1 MRKNTKK
8 ATKRTCSMALAA
20 VLAFAPVTVFGATD
34 TANHWANAVIS
45 DWESKG
51 LIKGYEDGTFKPDNS
66 VSRAEFVTMMNNV
79 LKNNAKGTV
88 SFTDVKE
95 TDWFYQAV
103 AAAVNAGY
111 CSGYEDGTFKPSA
124 TISRAEAAVM
134 IANAM
139 DLEQDAAG
147 AEGFSDEI
155 PVWAV
160 GSVGAVVKAG
170 YMSGYPDGTFG
181 AAKSITRAEAVS
193 SLNRVMTA
201 DGITETQV
209 VLTEK
214 EAVLEDQVVAG
225 SVLIDSTVEKAT
237 LRNVEIQGDLVIRCA
252 EDDKVI
258 LDNVTVKGRIIIEKT
273 GVEVSFAGKTD
284 VKEVQVGAVCE
295 LTADG
300 FTGSVD
306 TVRITDEVAAKGDV
320 VIDVPVDEVIVEKKA
335 SVKVKENVDT
345 IQIAKDA
352 KGSELEITKDVV
364 VDLVKANGKVEISG
378 DGTVSKLEANA
389 DGITYHRDVTIN
401 KTEVA
406 SGVEAPTL
414 VDDYVSGGGGSSV
427 TRYTVTFDSDGGT
440 AVESQRVR
448 RGSTASEPT
457 APTKEGYTFVGW
469 FDGDTQFDFTTPIR
483 SSLTLKAK
491 WVSNP
496 GQGDVTAYADG
507 KGYASLADALND
519 AELKDGA
526 TIVLLEDQEASA
538 LFNITKDVTI
548 DGNGNTIAADESMT
562 NSHLMQA
569 FGASVTLK
577 NVTLDCAGK
586 AKGLHIYNNNQSG
599 GENDVVT
606 LENVIILNSAG
617 SGMTVNGAKVNATN
631 LTIEGSAWGQSID
644 VSMGGSVTTPSQLTL
659 DSTDGL
665 KDTFAIV
672 EDGAATATVNI
683 GGKENCGAVATAM
696 KESDGTPYLKYQYNT
711 FAVTGVDY
719 MAPATVEG
727 SLEYV
732 LTMAPAGANIR
743 LTAGE
748 YDAPNVNGTSAFTLA
763 HPVSLLGAG
772 EDETII
778 NGHIFINFNG
788 NGQDYPDGS
797 KYPVTFSD
805 FTLQD
810 DKADA
815 QVAINTGGVNYAREN
830 YTFTIENVT
839 MKDYLFGVQLA
850 SGYQNN
856 QMTLNNVNFENIWC
870 AASIQETNELAMND
884 CTFTNVTYQ
893 LQKFYPNVYYSV
905 FGDET
910 TKVDGSTVSV
920 PGTDAW
926 EKTEAS
932 YTDASG
938 ATVTGT
944 FEDAVT
950 NAKEGSTVTLVKDVT
965 LDSALTSFANNLTIE
980 GAGKTVTTTASYGIN
995 VPTNVTS
1002 LTINNLN
1009 LEKADQS
1016 GSAIKV
1022 PSATA
1027 DFTLNLTECHFDGFE
1042 FGIYRDLPA
1051 NTSATATMNLT
1062 GCTFENAY
1070 QKAIYVEALTNS
1082 TIQGCQFINC
1092 GTKEDGA
1099 HAMSSAVDINLK
1111 YGNYENITIQDCYFE
1126 GNGAGLGG
1134 ALLIK
1139 ARDDGSYANTPATLT
1154 GVTITGCTFTDNN
1167 RDIVFGEPMKNNVGP
1182 TDVTIDG
1189 TEVDPSTDL
1198 LPGKQNI
1205 NGAEVLDYRVA
1216 TGSAGISFAGSTTG
1230 VVVNDA
1236 DNINLTFDGN
1246 NFGEAVT
1253 DFFCA
1258 DCVANPGTNHADHET
1273 FATVNADGSLEM
1285 VQADDGR
1292 MPYFQMDNVDLENNT
1307 YTISYDLNVAYDDE
1321 ADGVLSVNTGNT
1333 GWGADAHFVLK
1344 QGEGLYN
1351 FSGDTLLSDADTFK
1365 TDGVFHV
1372 VVTYTLDGS
1381 TPKTTLKITADDGT
1395 EATIEG
1401 QGGSNKEAIY
1411 WCGYTYEN
1419 VSASVANFT
1428 LTSEAN

>member
-1 MRKNTKK
+1 M
-8 ATKRTCSMALAA
+8 
-20 VLAFAPVTVFGATD
+20 
-34 TANHWANAVIS
+34 
-45 DWESKG
+45 
-51 LIKGYEDGTFKPDNS
+51 
-66 VSRAEFVTMMNNV
+66 
-79 LKNNAKGTV
+79 
-88 SFTDVKE
+88 
-95 TDWFYQAV
+95 
-103 AAAVNAGY
+103 
-111 CSGYEDGTFKPSA
+111 
-124 TISRAEAAVM
+124 
-134 IANAM
+134 
-139 DLEQDAAG
+139 
-147 AEGFSDEI
+147 
-155 PVWAV
+155 

-170 YMSGYPDGTFG
+170 YMRGYPDGTFG

-193 SLNRVMTA
+193 SLNRVLTQNDETVA
-201 DGITETQV
+201 ATEV

-225 SVLIDSTVEKAT
+225 NVVIDSTVEKAT
-237 LRNVEIQGDLVIRCA
+237 LRDVEIQGDLVIRCA
-252 EDDKVI
+252 EDDKVV

-273 GVEVSFAGKTD
+273 GVEVSFSGKTD

-295 LTADG
+295 LTADD
-300 FTGSVD
+300 FEGSID
-306 TVRITDEVAAKGDV
+306 TVRITKEVAEKGDV

-345 IQIAKDA
+345 IQIAEDA
-352 KGSELEITKDVV
+352 EGSELDIAKDVV
-364 VDLVKANGKVEISG
+364 VDLVKADGKVEISG
-378 DGTVSKLEANA
+378 DGTVKKLEANA

-406 SGVEAPTL
+406 SGVEAPTV
-414 VDDYVSGGGGSSV
+414 VDDYVSGGGGSSSV
-427 TRYTVTFDSDGGT
+427 TKYTVTFMDGET
-440 AVESQRVR
+440 TVDSQRVR
-448 RGSTASEPT
+448 RGSTVSKPT

-496 GQGDVTAYADG
+496 EDGDVTAYVDG

-519 AELKDGA
+519 TELKEGA

-548 DGNGNTIAADESMT
+548 DGNGNKITADEGMT

-577 NVTLDCAGK
+577 NVTLDCAGV

-606 LENVIILNSAG
+606 LENVTILNSAG

-631 LTIEGSAWGQSID
+631 LTIEGSAWEQSID
-644 VSMGGSVTTPSQLTL
+644 VSKGGNVTTSSQLTL
-659 DSTDGL
+659 DSADGL
-665 KDTFAIV
+665 KDPFAIV
-672 EDGAATATVNI
+672 EDGATTATVNI
-683 GGKENCGAVATAM
+683 GEKENCGAVATAM
-696 KESDGTPYLKYQYNT
+696 KDSNGSSYLKYQYNT
-711 FAVTGVDY
+711 FAKTGVDY

-732 LTMAPAGANIR
+732 LSLAPAGANIR

-748 YDAPNVNGTSAFTLA
+748 YDAPNVNDTSAFALA

-772 EDETII
+772 EDKTII

-788 NGQDYPDGS
+788 KGQDYPDGT

-815 QVAINTGGVNYAREN
+815 QVAINTGGVNYVREH

-870 AASIQETNELAMND
+870 AASMKATNELTMNG
-884 CTFTNVTYQ
+884 CTFDNVVYQ
-893 LQKFYPNVYYSV
+893 YQTWGGDPNLEGYYKE
-905 FGDET
+905 FGN
-910 TKVDGSTVSV
+910 VDTIDKNAQI
-920 PGTDAW
+920 PGMDDW
-926 EKTEAS
+926 ENTEAS

-938 ATVTGT
+938 NKVTGT
-944 FEDAVT
+944 FEDAV
-950 NAKEGSTVTLVKDVT
+950 AKAQAGSTVTLVKDVT
-965 LDSALTSFANNLTIE
+965 LDSALTSFADKLTIE
-980 GAGKTVTTTASYGIN
+980 GAGKTVTTTANYGIN

-1009 LEKADQS
+1009 LEKAEKT
-1016 GSAIKV
+1016 GTAIKV
-1022 PSATA
+1022 PSANA
-1027 DFTLNLTECHFDGFE
+1027 DFTLNLTKCNFDGFE
-1042 FGIYRDLPA
+1042 FGIYRDLPK
-1051 NTSATATMNLT
+1051 NTTAAATMNLT
-1062 GCTFENAY
+1062 GCTFENAD

-1111 YGNYENITIQDCYFE
+1111 YGDYENISIQDCNFE

-1139 ARDDGSYANTPATLT
+1139 ARDDGSYADTPATLT

-1167 RDIVFGEPMKNNVGP
+1167 RDIVFGEPMKNNAGP
-1182 TDVTIDG
+1182 TDVMIDDV
-1189 TEVDPSTDL
+1189 TVEPSTTT

-1205 NGAEVLDYRVA
+1205 NGAD
-1216 TGSAGISFAGSTTG
+1216 I
-1230 VVVNDA
+1230 
-1236 DNINLTFDGN
+1236 LTKMYLQ
-1246 NFGEAVT
+1246 V
-1253 DFFCA
+1253 
-1258 DCVANPGTNHADHET
+1258 
-1273 FATVNADGSLEM
+1273 
-1285 VQADDGR
+1285 
-1292 MPYFQMDNVDLENNT
+1292 
-1307 YTISYDLNVAYDDE
+1307 
-1321 ADGVLSVNTGNT
+1321 
-1333 GWGADAHFVLK
+1333 
-1344 QGEGLYN
+1344 
-1351 FSGDTLLSDADTFK
+1351 
-1365 TDGVFHV
+1365 
-1372 VVTYTLDGS
+1372 
-1381 TPKTTLKITADDGT
+1381 
-1395 EATIEG
+1395 
-1401 QGGSNKEAIY
+1401 
-1411 WCGYTYEN
+1411 
-1419 VSASVANFT
+1419 
-1428 LTSEAN
+1428 

>member
-1 MRKNTKK
+1 MRKNAKK

-79 LKNNAKGTV
+79 LKNDAEGTV

-103 AAAVNAGY
+103 AAAVNVGY
-111 CSGYEDGTFKPSA
+111 CNGYEDGTFKPSA

-139 DLEQDAAG
+139 GLEQDAAG

-193 SLNRVMTA
+193 SLNRILTQNDETVA
-201 DGITETQV
+201 ATEV

-225 SVLIDSTVEKAT
+225 NVVIDSTVEKAT
-237 LRNVEIQGDLVIRCA
+237 LRDVEIQGDLVIRCA
-252 EDDKVI
+252 EDDKVV

-273 GVEVSFAGKTD
+273 GVEVSFSGKTD

-295 LTADG
+295 LTADD
-300 FTGSVD
+300 FEGSID
-306 TVRITDEVAAKGDV
+306 TVRITKEVAEKGDV

-345 IQIAKDA
+345 IQIAEDA
-352 KGSELEITKDVV
+352 EGSELDIAKDVV
-364 VDLVKANGKVEISG
+364 VDLVKADGKVEISG
-378 DGTVSKLEANA
+378 DGTVKKLEANA

-406 SGVEAPTL
+406 SGVEVPTV
-414 VDDYVSGGGGSSV
+414 VDDYV
-427 TRYTVTFDSDGGT
+427 T
-440 AVESQRVR
+440 
-448 RGSTASEPT
+448 
-457 APTKEGYTFVGW
+457 
-469 FDGDTQFDFTTPIR
+469 
-483 SSLTLKAK
+483 
-491 WVSNP
+491 
-496 GQGDVTAYADG
+496 
-507 KGYASLADALND
+507 
-519 AELKDGA
+519 
-526 TIVLLEDQEASA
+526 
-538 LFNITKDVTI
+538 
-548 DGNGNTIAADESMT
+548 
-562 NSHLMQA
+562 
-569 FGASVTLK
+569 
-577 NVTLDCAGK
+577 
-586 AKGLHIYNNNQSG
+586 
-599 GENDVVT
+599 
-606 LENVIILNSAG
+606 
-617 SGMTVNGAKVNATN
+617 
-631 LTIEGSAWGQSID
+631 
-644 VSMGGSVTTPSQLTL
+644 
-659 DSTDGL
+659 
-665 KDTFAIV
+665 
-672 EDGAATATVNI
+672 
-683 GGKENCGAVATAM
+683 
-696 KESDGTPYLKYQYNT
+696 
-711 FAVTGVDY
+711 
-719 MAPATVEG
+719 
-727 SLEYV
+727 
-732 LTMAPAGANIR
+732 
-743 LTAGE
+743 GE
-748 YDAPNVNGTSAFTLA
+748 YDAPNVNGTSAFALA

-788 NGQDYPDGS
+788 NGQDYPDGT

-810 DKADA
+810 DNADA
-815 QVAINTGGVNYAREN
+815 QVAINTGGVNYVREH

-870 AASIQETNELAMND
+870 AASVQETNELAMND

-893 LQKFYPNVYYSV
+893 LQKFYPNYYYPT

-910 TKVDGSTVSV
+910 TKVDGTTVSV
-920 PGTDAW
+920 PGMDDW
-926 EKTEAS
+926 ENTEAS
-932 YTDASG
+932 YTDADG
-938 ATVTGT
+938 NKVTGT
-944 FEDAVT
+944 FEDAV
-950 NAKEGSTVTLVKDVT
+950 AKAQAGSTVTLVKDVT
-965 LDSALTSFANNLTIE
+965 LDSDLTSFADNLTIE
-980 GAGKTVTTTASYGIN
+980 GAGKTVTTTANYGIN

-1009 LEKADQS
+1009 LEKAEKT
-1016 GSAIKV
+1016 GTAIKV
-1022 PSATA
+1022 PSANA
-1027 DFTLNLTECHFDGFE
+1027 DFTLNLTKCNFDGFE
-1042 FGIYRDLPA
+1042 FGIYRDLPK
-1051 NTSATATMNLT
+1051 NTTAKATMNLT
-1062 GCTFENAY
+1062 GCTFENAD

-1099 HAMSSAVDINLK
+1099 HSMSSAVDINLK
-1111 YGNYENITIQDCYFE
+1111 YGDYENISIQDCNFE

-1139 ARDDGSYANTPATLT
+1139 ARDDGSYADTPATLT

-1182 TDVTIDG
+1182 YAVSIDG
-1189 TEVDPSTDL
+1189 ESVSPSEKEETV
-1198 LPGKQNI
+1198 LPIKETYS
-1205 NGAEVLDYRVA
+1205 GAEVWDYRVA
-1216 TGSAGISFAGSTTG
+1216 AGNAGISFAGSATG

-1236 DNINLTFDGN
+1236 DDFDLTFDEN
-1246 NFGEAVT
+1246 TFGEAVT

-1292 MPYFQMDNVDLENNT
+1292 MPYFQMDNVDLESNT

-1351 FSGDTLLSDADTFK
+1351 FSGNTLLSDADVFKKDGTFS
-1365 TDGVFHV
+1365 V
-1372 VVTYTLDGS
+1372 VVTYTLDNG
-1381 TPKTTLKITADDGT
+1381 TPKTELTLQHLMIQKQPSKAKVAAIKMLSTGAD
-1395 EATIEG
+1395 ILMKMYL
-1401 QGGSNKEAIY
+1401 Q
-1411 WCGYTYEN
+1411 
-1419 VSASVANFT
+1419 V
-1428 LTSEAN
+1428 

>member
-1 MRKNTKK
+1 M
-8 ATKRTCSMALAA
+8 
-20 VLAFAPVTVFGATD
+20 
-34 TANHWANAVIS
+34 
-45 DWESKG
+45 
-51 LIKGYEDGTFKPDNS
+51 
-66 VSRAEFVTMMNNV
+66 
-79 LKNNAKGTV
+79 
-88 SFTDVKE
+88 
-95 TDWFYQAV
+95 
-103 AAAVNAGY
+103 
-111 CSGYEDGTFKPSA
+111 
-124 TISRAEAAVM
+124 
-134 IANAM
+134 
-139 DLEQDAAG
+139 
-147 AEGFSDEI
+147 
-155 PVWAV
+155 

-193 SLNRVMTA
+193 FLNRVLTQNDETVA
-201 DGITETQV
+201 ETEV
-209 VLTEK
+209 VLIEK

-225 SVLIDSTVEKAT
+225 NVVIDSTVEKAT
-237 LRNVEIQGDLVIRCA
+237 LRDVEIQGDLVIRCA
-252 EDDKVI
+252 EDDKVV

-273 GVEVSFAGKTD
+273 GVEVSFSGKTD

-295 LTADG
+295 LTADD
-300 FTGSVD
+300 FEGSID
-306 TVRITDEVAAKGDV
+306 IVRITKEVAEKGDV

-345 IQIAKDA
+345 IQIAEDA
-352 KGSELEITKDVV
+352 EGSELDIAKDVV
-364 VDLVKANGKVEISG
+364 VDLVKADGKVEISG
-378 DGTVSKLEANA
+378 DGTVKKLEANA

-406 SGVEAPTL
+406 SGVEAPTV
-414 VDDYVSGGGGSSV
+414 VDDYVSGGGGSSSV
-427 TRYTVTFDSDGGT
+427 TKYTVTFMDGET
-440 AVESQRVR
+440 TVDSQRVR
-448 RGSTASEPT
+448 RGSTVSKPT

-496 GQGDVTAYADG
+496 EDGDVTAYVDG
-507 KGYASLADALND
+507 KGYASLADALSD
-519 AELKDGA
+519 GELAEGA

-548 DGNGNTIAADESMT
+548 DGNGNKITADEGMT

-577 NVTLDCAGK
+577 NVTLDCAGV

-606 LENVIILNSAG
+606 LENVTILNSAG

-631 LTIEGSAWGQSID
+631 LTIEGSAWEQSID
-644 VSMGGSVTTPSQLTL
+644 VSKGGSVTTPSQLTL
-659 DSTDGL
+659 DSADGL

-672 EDGAATATVNI
+672 EDGATTATVNI

-696 KESDGTPYLKYQYNT
+696 KDSNGNSYLKYQYNT
-711 FAVTGVDY
+711 FAETGKDY
-719 MAPATVEG
+719 MAPAAVDG

-732 LTMAPAGANIR
+732 LSLAPAGANIR

-748 YDAPNVNGTSAFTLA
+748 YDAPNVNGTSAFALA

-788 NGQDYPDGS
+788 NGQDYPDGT

-810 DKADA
+810 DNADA
-815 QVAINTGGVNYAREN
+815 QVAINTGGVNYVREH

-870 AASIQETNELAMND
+870 AASMKATNELTMNG
-884 CTFTNVTYQ
+884 CTFDNVVYQ
-893 LQKFYPNVYYSV
+893 YQTWGGDPNLEGYYKE
-905 FGDET
+905 FGN
-910 TKVDGSTVSV
+910 VDTIDKNAQI
-920 PGTDAW
+920 PGMDDW
-926 EKTEAS
+926 ENTEAS

-938 ATVTGT
+938 NKVTGT
-944 FEDAVT
+944 FEDAV
-950 NAKEGSTVTLVKDVT
+950 AKAQAGSTVTLVKDVT
-965 LDSALTSFANNLTIE
+965 LDSALTSFADKLTIE
-980 GAGKTVTTTASYGIN
+980 GAGKTVTTTANYGIN

-1009 LEKADQS
+1009 LEKAKKT
-1016 GSAIKV
+1016 GTAIKV
-1022 PSATA
+1022 PSANA
-1027 DFTLNLTECHFDGFE
+1027 DFTLNLTKCNFDGFE
-1042 FGIYRDLPA
+1042 FGIYRDLPKDTTA
-1051 NTSATATMNLT
+1051 KATMNLT
-1062 GCTFENAY
+1062 GCTFENAD

-1111 YGNYENITIQDCYFE
+1111 YGDYENISIQDCNFE

-1139 ARDDGSYANTPATLT
+1139 ARDDGSYADTPATLT

-1167 RDIVFGEPMKNNVGP
+1167 RDIVFGEPMKNNAGP
-1182 TDVTIDG
+1182 TDVMIDDV
-1189 TEVDPSTDL
+1189 TVEPSTTT

-1216 TGSAGISFAGSTTG
+1216 AGNAGISFAGSATG

-1236 DNINLTFDGN
+1236 DDFDLTFDEN
-1246 NFGEAVT
+1246 TFGEAVT

-1292 MPYFQMDNVDLENNT
+1292 MPYFQMDNVDLESNT

-1351 FSGDTLLSDADTFK
+1351 FSGNTLLSGADVFKNDGTFS
-1365 TDGVFHV
+1365 V
-1372 VVTYTLDGS
+1372 VVTYTLDNG
-1381 TPKTTLKITADDGT
+1381 TPKTELTITAADGT
-1395 EATIEG
+1395 EATIESE
-1401 QGGSNKEAIY
+1401 GGSNKNAIY

-1419 VSASVANFT
+1419 VSASVADFT
-1428 LTSEAN
+1428 LTCK